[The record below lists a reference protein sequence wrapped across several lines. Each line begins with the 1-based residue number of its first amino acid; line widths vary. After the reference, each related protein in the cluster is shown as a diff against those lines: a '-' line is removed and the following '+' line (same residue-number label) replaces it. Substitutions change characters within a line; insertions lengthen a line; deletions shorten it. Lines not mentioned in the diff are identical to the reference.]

1 MAYPER
7 IVPDETAHGIVAIH
21 LKRYEFALP
30 YCAGREVLDAACGV
44 GYGSAALARSAAR
57 VVGADVDA
65 EAIEYARDRYGAPNV
80 EFVVADLLAPPFED
94 ASFDVVVSF
103 ETIEHLRAPELFVRH
118 VARLLRGD
126 GVFVVS
132 TPRAERTTTAPDNPF
147 HEVEF
152 ARPDF
157 EQMLAAHFGAVD
169 LYGQRRR
176 QTARHKLAQRV
187 DVFGLRKRF
196 DFLRAGAKLLGTPTM
211 AELSLDDVL
220 IERDGVDDATE
231 LVAVCRRPKR

>member
-30 YCAGREVLDAACGV
+30 YCIGKKVLDAACGV

-65 EAIEYARDRYGAPNV
+65 EAIEYARERYGGPNV
-80 EFVVADLLAPPFED
+80 EFVVADLLAPPFDD

-103 ETIEHLRAPELFVRH
+103 ETIEHLRASDLFVRH
-118 VARLLRGD
+118 VARLLRDD

-152 ARPDF
+152 SRPDF
-157 EQMLAAHFGAVD
+157 EQLLAAHFGKVD

-176 QTARHKLAQRV
+176 QTTRHRLAQRL

-196 DFLRAGAKLLGTPTM
+196 DFLRAGGKLLGTPTM

-231 LVAVCRRPKR
+231 LVAVCRGPRR